1 MPQLHDERPTDG
13 QDLALL
19 ARLIPYVRPH
29 AKLLIAAFML
39 MPLSAGASVLQPY
52 LIKKA
57 IDAAI
62 VTKSSQAL
70 GLVALWYGLSLLG
83 EFIAR
88 FAQVYTMQLAGQ
100 RAMADLRARVFEHIQ
115 SLRLSYFDRTPT
127 GRIVTRVTN
136 DIDSLSE
143 FFASGAVTAIA
154 DVLLLTGIVGFMLYL
169 DWKLSLVAFIA
180 LPPLAIAIR
189 AFRQYARTA
198 FREIRARIAELNAY
212 LAEQVNGIS
221 TVQAFGRE
229 ARCAA
234 EYDEIN
240 AAHRDANRQSIR
252 YDALLYSVV
261 ESVSVTSVA
270 IILWFAGVQAGAI
283 EDSAASAAYVG
294 TVVAF
299 YEYIQRFFIP
309 IRDLSTKYTII
320 QQSLSAA
327 ERNFGILDH
336 REPDAPKREVPAG
349 AAPRANDI
357 AISFQGVNFAYR
369 PGHPVLKNLN
379 LDVRRG
385 ETVAVVGAT
394 GSGKTTITALLLR
407 LYDFDDGHILVQG
420 RDVRSMPRDE
430 LRQQFACVPQD
441 VFLFAGTV
449 LDNVAAGDP
458 TPDRERAQRVLR
470 ELGVLAILEGR
481 GHGIDAPVNERGSN
495 FSAGERQLIAL
506 ARALYRNPEIII
518 MDEATANVDSETEAV
533 LAKASAKLVEGRTS
547 IVIAHRLSTVR
558 YADRIVVVHHG
569 ELAEQGT
576 HEELLAQG
584 GIYARLY
591 SLHFTDAA

>member
-240 AAHRDANRQSIR
+240 AAYRDANYRAIR

-261 ESVSVTSVA
+261 SSISATT
-270 IILWFAGVQAGAI
+270 IGILLWYAAVEAGGL
-283 EDSAASAAYVG
+283 SAAESAAYVG

-299 YEYIQRFFIP
+299 YEYTNRFFEP
-309 IRDLSTKYTII
+309 IRDLSQKVTVV
-320 QQSLSAA
+320 QSSIAAA
-327 ERNFGILDH
+327 ERIFGIM
-336 REPDAPKREVPAG
+336 EIEEEDAPEGRSRPSSGGPIVEDGSALAFRDVRFSYREGVPILKG
-349 AAPRANDI
+349 
-357 AISFQGVNFAYR
+357 ISFSV
-369 PGHPVLKNLN
+369 KE
-379 LDVRRG
+379 G
-385 ETVAVVGAT
+385 ETVAIVGAT
-394 GSGKTTITALLLR
+394 GAGKSTVIHLLLR
-407 LYDFDDGHILVQG
+407 LY
-420 RDVRSMPRDE
+420 
-430 LRQQFACVPQD
+430 
-441 VFLFAGTV
+441 
-449 LDNVAAGDP
+449 
-458 TPDRERAQRVLR
+458 
-470 ELGVLAILEGR
+470 
-481 GHGIDAPVNERGSN
+481 
-495 FSAGERQLIAL
+495 
-506 ARALYRNPEIII
+506 
-518 MDEATANVDSETEAV
+518 
-533 LAKASAKLVEGRTS
+533 
-547 IVIAHRLSTVR
+547 
-558 YADRIVVVHHG
+558 
-569 ELAEQGT
+569 
-576 HEELLAQG
+576 
-584 GIYARLY
+584 
-591 SLHFTDAA
+591 